1 MIDERT
7 MTELCNKLEPIF
19 NELAKYFLPGESV
32 EVHFPSGSV
41 EFTFDHDNT
50 FEADEMAN

>member
-19 NELAKYFLPGESV
+19 DEIARHFLPGESV
-32 EVHFPSGSV
+32 EVHFSSGSV
-41 EFTFDHDNT
+41 EFKITDTVTSELVN
-50 FEADEMAN
+50 